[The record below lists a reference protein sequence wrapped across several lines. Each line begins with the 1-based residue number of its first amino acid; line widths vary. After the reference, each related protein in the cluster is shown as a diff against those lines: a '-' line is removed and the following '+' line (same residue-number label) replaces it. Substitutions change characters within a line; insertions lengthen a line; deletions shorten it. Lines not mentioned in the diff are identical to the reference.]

1 MFERGG
7 NNNEWRDYKKVWKY
21 CPFSWYDT
29 EYLAH
34 WLEEQA
40 SRGLILSSNGFLG
53 PFMSLKKKQPTRMR
67 YQSICALPKT
77 DDVIGMVSLIEDM
90 GWHQVCNARITDIYA
105 TEDMNAPDL
114 HSEAATEIMDIKR
127 MHRWIFCTYLIDI
140 LIFSLLPLSECFDY
154 YRGYRANLIP
164 SVVQG
169 LVFFVWFTFR
179 YICRRTSFSKQIQHL
194 RNNIPFSEQDYHRYL
209 KTKNWQRIIFIL
221 ILVIQF
227 LIPGLFH

>member
-1 MFERGG
+1 MSE
-7 NNNEWRDYKKVWKY
+7 ETTKKVWRY

-40 SRGLILSSNGFLG
+40 SKGLILSSNGFLG
-53 PFMSLKKKQPTRMR
+53 PFIALKKKQPTHMR

-77 DDVIGMVSLIEDM
+77 DDVSGMVSMIEDM

-127 MHRWIFCTYLIDI
+127 MHRWIFWDYLIYI
-140 LIFSLLPLSECFDY
+140 LVFSLLPITDCFDY
-154 YRGYRANLIP
+154 YHGHLATLVP
-164 SVVQG
+164 SITVG
-169 LVFFVWFTFR
+169 LTTFVWVTFR
-179 YICRRTSFSKQIQHL
+179 YICRRKSFFKQIQHL
-194 RNNIPFSEQDYHRYL
+194 RNNITFSEQDYNRY
-209 KTKNWQRIIFIL
+209 KKAKNWQRIISITIL
-221 ILVIQF
+221 AFNCLSPII
-227 LIPGLFH
+227 FHWL

>member
-1 MFERGG
+1 MSE
-7 NNNEWRDYKKVWKY
+7 ETTKKVWKY

-40 SRGLILSSNGFLG
+40 SRGLILSSNGFFG
-53 PFMSLKKKQPTRMR
+53 PFISLKKKQPTRMR

-77 DDVIGMVSLIEDM
+77 DDVSGMMSMIEDM

-105 TEDMNAPDL
+105 TVDINAPDL

-127 MHRWIFCTYLIDI
+127 MHRWIFWDYLIYI
-140 LIFSLLPLSECFDY
+140 LVFSFIPLSECFDY

-164 SVVQG
+164 SVVKG
-169 LVFFVWFTFR
+169 LVFFAWFTFR
-179 YICRRTSFSKQIQHL
+179 YICKRTSFSRQIHHL
-194 RNNIPFSEQDYHRYL
+194 KNNIPFSEQDYDRYK
-209 KTKNWQRIIFIL
+209 KTKNWQRIIFI
-221 ILVIQF
+221 IIF
-227 LIPGLFH
+227 FTIDLIPIIFHWM

>member
-1 MFERGG
+1 
-7 NNNEWRDYKKVWKY
+7 
-21 CPFSWYDT
+21 
-29 EYLAH
+29 
-34 WLEEQA
+34 
-40 SRGLILSSNGFLG
+40 
-53 PFMSLKKKQPTRMR
+53 MSLKKKQPTRMR